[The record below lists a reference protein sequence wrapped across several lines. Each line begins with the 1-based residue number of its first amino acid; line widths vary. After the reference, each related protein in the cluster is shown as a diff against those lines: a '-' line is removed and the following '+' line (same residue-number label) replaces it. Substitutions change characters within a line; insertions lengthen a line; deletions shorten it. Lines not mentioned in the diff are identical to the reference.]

1 MQKVPFC
8 LISRYTNA
16 MQDTD
21 NIAARLVPTLEP
33 LQDIIASKPWRVVP
47 SSFISTDPN
56 LRALPL
62 LMDWQWPSLAEVLAA
77 LEVHTLI
84 LQQPGFWQVEPFAF
98 YAARQSSIP
107 VCNIEPQNYP
117 LDRAAIRFAEADGVL
132 AEVSEAT
139 AIADYLS
146 TNNVTPL
153 RAWALIH
160 PADAPTWDTPATL
173 VRSNAQVAHEVHLT
187 PGVPLLVQCKHLAKQ
202 KASLFHRSKIFI
214 WGKRLDAPTITTTD
228 LLPFAFENFTLPF
241 SLTDQGT
248 CACGE
253 KVVSRA

>member
-1 MQKVPFC
+1 
-8 LISRYTNA
+8 
-16 MQDTD
+16 MQDTGT
-21 NIAARLVPTLEP
+21 IAARLIPTLEP

-62 LMDWQWPSLAEVLAA
+62 PMDWQWPSLAEILAA
-77 LEVHTLI
+77 FEVHTLI

-117 LDRAAIRFAEADGVL
+117 LDRAAIRFAETDGML
-132 AEVSEAT
+132 AEASEAA

-146 TNNVTPL
+146 VNNVTPL
-153 RAWALIH
+153 RAWILIH
-160 PADAPTWDTPATL
+160 PADTPTWETPAPL
-173 VRSNAQVAHEVHLT
+173 VRAGTQVAHEVHLV
-187 PGVPLLVQCKHLAKQ
+187 PGVPLLTQCSHLIKTGVPR
-202 KASLFHRSKIFI
+202 FHRSNIFI
-214 WGKRLDAPTITTTD
+214 WNNNLTTPTVTAAAS
-228 LLPFAFENFTLPF
+228 LPFALTNFALPF
-241 SLTDQGT
+241 SLTDQDT

-253 KVVSRA
+253 RIVHRV